1 MNSRLLT
8 ASRSRNTLTV
18 LRSRNMLTRAAIL
31 AAACI
36 LSTAAAW
43 AQAPAA
49 AATSVSVKVGV
60 INFRAAV
67 GNTAEGKLAEAEL
80 QSQIAPRRTEIE
92 NLNKQINDLRQR
104 LQAGQGKISPDEE
117 ARLTREGQRLTTQL
131 DRKNTEYQE
140 DLNAALGDIFERIGR
155 KMNDVLDRY
164 GRENGFSVVF
174 DSSAQSTPILYGQA
188 PALTLS
194 WPSSILFQGAPAQPG
209 RLFFSAAAFECGGFP
224 APVVAGRNLSRPGR
238 ETRSSTPFDSLVRS
252 RSTIRIIAR
261 FTATTLTL
269 RSGS

>member
-8 ASRSRNTLTV
+8 ASRSRNMLTV
-18 LRSRNMLTRAAIL
+18 LQSGNMLTRTAAL

-49 AATSVSVKVGV
+49 AGSAASVKVGV
-60 INFRAAV
+60 INFRTAV

-174 DSSAQSTPILYGQA
+174 DSSAQSTPILYVSTQIDVTQDIIRLYDQAYPIKAAAAA
-188 PALTLS
+188 PAKPAT
-194 WPSSILFQGAPAQPG
+194 PKPAPAASQPP
-209 RLFFSAAAFECGGFP
+209 AAKP
-224 APVVAGRNLSRPGR
+224 QH
-238 ETRSSTPFDSLVRS
+238 
-252 RSTIRIIAR
+252 
-261 FTATTLTL
+261 
-269 RSGS
+269 